1 MGATSINWRGLWRVA
16 WGVLKP
22 ALIAM
27 IVCALAL
34 LGYKAPLP
42 PSTGVEVAGTTHLSA
57 LSTTGDVTVGDD
69 LTVTD
74 DAAVGDDLTVT
85 DDAAVGGALA
95 VTGASTLT
103 GAVTTG
109 GALTIGTIATIGT
122 FEKFT
127 ACTVISPTDGA
138 VITPTCTYQRLS
150 SAGEVTPTITTTGI
164 TTGTLLVLI
173 NTTNTTI
180 NLADTGTAKLSAAWA
195 GGQYDALVLWFDG
208 TNWIEISRSDN

>member
-1 MGATSINWRGLWRVA
+1 MGATSVNWRGLWRVA

-42 PSTGVEVAGTTHLSA
+42 PSTGVAPLPPSTGVEVAGTTHLSA
-57 LSTTGDVTVGDD
+57 LSTTGDVT
-69 LTVTD
+69 
-74 DAAVGDDLTVT
+74 VGDDLTVT

>member
-1 MGATSINWRGLWRVA
+1 MGATSVNWRGLWRVA

-74 DAAVGDDLTVT
+74 DAAVG
-85 DDAAVGGALA
+85 GALA

-138 VITPTCTYQRLS
+138 VITPTCTYQRFS